1 MGAKINFEKGLGIKN
16 LDPGQLVQGLDLTD
30 VHVGIVHGPSGTQYN
45 RMAVPWAGGVYV
57 VMPNGDIEK
66 LGGREG
72 AVSGDAIDRFG
83 NLGTVWRNFAQ
94 AQRNSRQ
101 TGELNRSFEQLIAEL
116 EDVASTLPEP
126 GTNEARNGEGIT
138 LYAQK
143 VRATQGGGMTGGNGG
158 NGAPDTLQG

>member
-1 MGAKINFEKGLGIKN
+1 MASKINFEKGLGVKN
-16 LDPGQLVQGLDLTD
+16 LDPGQLVQGMDLTD

-66 LGGREG
+66 IGGREG
-72 AVSGDAIDRFG
+72 AVSGQAIERFG

-94 AQRNSRQ
+94 AQRNNRQ
-101 TGELNRSFEQLIAEL
+101 TGDLGRSFEQLIAEL
-116 EDVASTLPEP
+116 EDVASNLPSP
-126 GTNEARNGEGIT
+126 GQNEARNGEGVS

-143 VRATQGGGMTGGNGG
+143 VRATQGMNGNGG
-158 NGAPDTLQG
+158 NPAAPDTLQG